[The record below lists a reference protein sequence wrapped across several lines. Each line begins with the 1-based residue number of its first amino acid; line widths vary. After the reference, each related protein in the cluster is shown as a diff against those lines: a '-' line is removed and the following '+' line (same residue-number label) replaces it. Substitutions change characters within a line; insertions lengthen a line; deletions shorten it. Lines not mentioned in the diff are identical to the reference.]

1 MEKWL
6 PGVKSCMG
14 GEYLFPPLSVVT
26 PYAPLLLSPGRCPP
40 SKRVPVSTPAPQIR
54 PPRGEASQPSRGL
67 PRCSLY
73 FWAAL
78 LPGGVMKTHNAVS
91 FSWIPSAFSIQHII
105 QEILVYT
112 FEELP

>member
-1 MEKWL
+1 
-6 PGVKSCMG
+6 MG
-14 GEYLFPPLSVVT
+14 GEYPFPRRLSAVA
-26 PYAPLLLSPGRCPP
+26 PYALPLLSPPRCSP
-40 SKRVPVSTPAPQIR
+40 SKRVAVPTPAPRRR
-54 PPRGEASQPSRGL
+54 PPRGEARQPGRALQRRS
-67 PRCSLY
+67 PR

-112 FEELP
+112 FEELR

>member
-1 MEKWL
+1 MEKWP
-6 PGVKSCMG
+6 PGVKSRMVG
-14 GEYLFPPLSVVT
+14 QYPFLRLSVVASYT
-26 PYAPLLLSPGRCPP
+26 LLLLSPGRCSP
-40 SKRVPVSTPAPQIR
+40 SKRVPVSTPAPRLR
-54 PPRGEASQPSRGL
+54 PPRGEEGQPSRGL
-67 PRCSLY
+67 QRCSLY

-112 FEELP
+112 FEELL

>member
-1 MEKWL
+1 MEKW
-6 PGVKSCMG
+6 PAGVKSCVG
-14 GEYLFPPLSVVT
+14 GEHPFPWLSMVT
-26 PYAPLLLSPGRCPP
+26 PYALLLLSPGRCSP
-40 SKRVPVSTPAPQIR
+40 SKRVPVSTPAPQIH
-54 PPRGEASQPSRGL
+54 PPRGKASQPSRGL
-67 PRCSLY
+67 QCCSLY

-78 LPGGVMKTHNAVS
+78 LPGGAMKTHNAVS